1 MGENSEAS
9 CVRSPSRVGVR
20 SRKSSSRFSLRER
33 FGRGSSPSR
42 AEPERSSGLSGRSSA
57 AEVEASR
64 GRRRSYA
71 ERLKRVTTAERA
83 VTWLGDDAADSSDK
97 ERLGH
102 MGLGRP
108 AGVGSTSLIDRVSQ
122 AGQHAG
128 AAASARDMSPQNAYR
143 LAVAPLFR
151 QISPRLERLVLDYDA
166 QFDYTDLFLWATMS
180 GKFELCKLFWPLTAK
195 PLATAMLGSYVCRFM
210 VGSVFI
216 GHADIEAES
225 EVMQGWVVGTLDV
238 IPEESCPDPNPNP
251 NPNPNPEPDPNPNP
265 NQESIAHAILS
276 RIITAETDER
286 RFNLVDLA
294 LFLNMKRV
302 LSQRFVQTLIDRIW
316 RGDVGEPMYCIERG
330 TPWWRVLLC
339 VLPPFSPPVVGMLT
353 GKRRKRRGNP
363 IFIFDAFTK
372 AKRTLEDQMH
382 DSARAHR
389 NSNHGPPSPVG
400 AAGAAGGSSNR
411 SSPRAAGSDRKSR
424 MDPASRQRFNE
435 QVSSAFQTSAM
446 DRFTDDRYSRAP
458 NAEI

>member
-1 MGENSEAS
+1 MG
-9 CVRSPSRVGVR
+9 G
-20 SRKSSSRFSLRER
+20 
-33 FGRGSSPSR
+33 
-42 AEPERSSGLSGRSSA
+42 
-57 AEVEASR
+57 
-64 GRRRSYA
+64 
-71 ERLKRVTTAERA
+71 
-83 VTWLGDDAADSSDK
+83 
-97 ERLGH
+97 
-102 MGLGRP
+102 
-108 AGVGSTSLIDRVSQ
+108 VSQ

-128 AAASARDMSPQNAYR
+128 AAASVRELAPQNAYR

-238 IPEESCPDPNPNP
+238 IPEERCPGPNRNPNLNPNRNP
-251 NPNPNPEPDPNPNP
+251 NPNPNPEPDPEPDPNP
-265 NQESIAHAILS
+265 NQESIAHATLS

-330 TPWWRVLLC
+330 APWWRVLLC
-339 VLPPFSPPVVGMLT
+339 VLPFLSPPVVGMLT
-353 GKRRKRRGNP
+353 GKRRRRRGNP

-382 DSARAHR
+382 DAARAADR
-389 NSNHGPPSPVG
+389 NSNPGPPSPVG
-400 AAGAAGGSSNR
+400 AAGAAGGSSDR
-411 SSPRAAGSDRKSR
+411 SSPRAASSDRRSR
-424 MDPASRQRFNE
+424 MDDASRQRFNV
-435 QVSSAFQTSAM
+435 QVTSAFQTSAM
-446 DRFTDDRYSRAP
+446 DRFADDRYSRAP
-458 NAEI
+458 NAEH